1 MCQVYQQLEA
11 MARIMKKDA
20 DAADYHRR
28 YDALAQ
34 RINEAFLHP
43 ADSSYASGSQ
53 IDLAYPLLVG
63 IVPEASR
70 PLVAARLLRETHL
83 LTGLV
88 GVPVVTEWAT
98 QTETA
103 DWMYTLLKQHDFPGY
118 LYMLDQGATA
128 TWEHWN
134 GMRSRMHNCF
144 NGIGSWFY
152 QALGGIIADAPGY
165 RHVVIRPQHPKELQ
179 WVRVS
184 QETPYGTIV
193 VHRDGTTLN
202 VELPIGV
209 TATIEGREYGA
220 GKHQLAM
227 GD

>member
-1 MCQVYQQLEA
+1 MQ
-11 MARIMKKDA
+11 KKGILIIIL
-20 DAADYHRR
+20 
-28 YDALAQ
+28 ALTLLAGCGVTSD
-34 RINEAFLHP
+34 E
-43 ADSSYASGSQ
+43 SSGSAENNSVESSS
-53 IDLAYPLLVG
+53 I
-63 IVPEASR
+63 
-70 PLVAARLLRETHL
+70 ETVEPSSGDSTAETSDHEDE
-83 LTGLV
+83 
-88 GVPVVTEWAT
+88 TEG
-98 QTETA
+98 
-103 DWMYTLLKQHDFPGY
+103 D

-152 QALGGIIADAPGY
+152 QALGGIVADAPGY
-165 RHVVIRPQHPKELQ
+165 RHVVIRPQHPKGLQ
-179 WVRVS
+179 GVRVS

-220 GKHQLAM
+220 GKHQLTM